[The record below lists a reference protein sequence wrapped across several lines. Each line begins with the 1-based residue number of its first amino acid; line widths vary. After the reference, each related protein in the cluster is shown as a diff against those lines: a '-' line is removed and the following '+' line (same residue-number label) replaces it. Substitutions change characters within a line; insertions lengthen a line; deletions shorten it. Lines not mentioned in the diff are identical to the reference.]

1 MLRRGGGR
9 NQLTQ
14 LVQEVGMTI
23 SELIDKI
30 DMLMIQIQNN
40 VDSEINMPDVMNK
53 QFLTD
58 PLPAVEFLEALKEN
72 RLTKEVFTGLK
83 EQIHLLAIEQ
93 MEKEIVSKQ
102 EILAIKHDVPLS
114 EQAIVIILGFLI
126 LLFILGFASG
136 AFDLIL

>member
-14 LVQEVGMTI
+14 LVQEVGLTI

-30 DMLMIQIQNN
+30 DILMIQVQNN
-40 VDSEINMPDVMNK
+40 VDSEIKMPDVLNK

-72 RLTKEVFTGLK
+72 RLTKEVFADLK
-83 EQIHLLAIEQ
+83 EQIQLLAIEQ
-93 MEKEIVSKQ
+93 MEKKIISKQ
-102 EILAIKHDVPLS
+102 KILAIQHDVPLS
-114 EQAIVIILGFLI
+114 EQMIV
-126 LLFILGFASG
+126 
-136 AFDLIL
+136 